1 MAKIQLSTTG
11 LEQWIQENTLPLLE
25 AAAEE
30 MVKNIPDGVEV
41 LTKSGVGENGRPFA
55 MVTIAEPKGVATQA
69 KHGTLTKAAAAA
81 GLDITRYPL

>member
-30 MVKNIPDGVEV
+30 MVKNIPDNVEV

-55 MVTIAEPKGVATQA
+55 MVTIAEPKGVAMQA
-69 KHGTLTKAAAAA
+69 KHGTLTKAAASA

>member
-11 LEQWIQENTLPLLE
+11 LEQWIRENTLPLVE

-30 MVKNIPDGVEV
+30 MVKNIPDNVEV

-55 MVTIAEPKGVATQA
+55 MVTIAEPKGVAMQA

>member
-41 LTKSGVGENGRPFA
+41 LTKGGVGENGRPFA
-55 MVTIAEPKGVATQA
+55 MVTIAEPKGVAMQA

>member
-11 LEQWIQENTLPLLE
+11 LEQWIQENTLHLLE

-55 MVTIAEPKGVATQA
+55 MVTIAEPKGVAMQA

>member
-30 MVKNIPDGVEV
+30 MVKNISDGVEV

-55 MVTIAEPKGVATQA
+55 MVTIAEPKGVAMQA

>member
-1 MAKIQLSTTG
+1 VAKIQLSTTG
-11 LEQWIQENTLPLLE
+11 LEQWIRENTLPLVE

-30 MVKNIPDGVEV
+30 MVKNIPDNVEV

-55 MVTIAEPKGVATQA
+55 MVTIAEPKGVAMQA
-69 KHGTLTKAAAAA
+69 KHGTLTRAAAAA

>member
-11 LEQWIQENTLPLLE
+11 LEQWIRENTLPLVE

-30 MVKNIPDGVEV
+30 MVKNIPDNVEV

-55 MVTIAEPKGVATQA
+55 MVTIAEPKGVAMQA
-69 KHGTLTKAAAAA
+69 KHGTLTRAAAAA